1 MGGALTGEKFGGLQV
16 KRGPGNQVLV
26 ALKNGTSVIAPT
38 KLVVHKV
45 IKNWLFFRFT
55 IISGGCTTHLSS
67 LATSQAKR
75 ETVNLTTD

>member
-26 ALKNGTSVIAPT
+26 ILKNGTSVIAPT

-45 IKNWLFFRFT
+45 IK
-55 IISGGCTTHLSS
+55 ISSFLDSLVVVQPTSAHL
-67 LATSQAKR
+67 QHCKQK
-75 ETVNLTTD
+75 EKQ